1 MVKSLPIKKY
11 LNGYVTNMERL
22 ESIFQSLKDF
32 LGWKIYD
39 SDTIHLTVGTFL
51 TIIIA
56 IVAVTFILKLIN
68 KLVSRKLPE
77 EDKNK
82 FESIFGFI
90 KYLFYILAVVTIL
103 NASGINLTVL
113 LTASAALFVGL
124 GFALQYLFQDIIS
137 GILIILDQSLHVGDI
152 IEVENKVGRVFEIR
166 LRTTRALT
174 RDDKVIVIPNHKFL
188 TDSIY
193 NYTQNHKTTRETIK
207 VGVAYDSDVEMVT
220 NLLLEAVTE
229 QRNVLKSPK
238 PFVLFEDFGES
249 ALLFSVYFFITD
261 SFVDPRIKSEIR
273 FRIDEKFRA
282 NNISIPFPQR
292 DVHVIAPSTVDA
304 SFNMADD

>member
-1 MVKSLPIKKY
+1 
-11 LNGYVTNMERL
+11 MEKL
-22 ESIFQSLKDF
+22 DNILTVLKDF
-32 LGWKIYD
+32 LSLKIIPWAD
-39 SDTIHLTVGTFL
+39 MDITVGTLL
-51 TIIIA
+51 TIVIA
-56 IVAVTFILKLIN
+56 IVLVTYLLKLIHR
-68 KLVSRKLPE
+68 LVTAKLPE

-82 FESIFGFI
+82 FISIFGFL
-90 KYLFYILAVVTIL
+90 KYLFYILVVITIL
-103 NASGINLTVL
+103 HSSGVNLTVL

-193 NYTQNHKTTRETIK
+193 NYTQNHKTTREAIK
-207 VGVAYDSDVEMVT
+207 VGVAYGSNVNLVT
-220 NLLLEAVTE
+220 SLLNEVAEE
-229 QRNVLKSPK
+229 QRGVLKSPK
-238 PFVLFEDFGES
+238 PFVLFEDFGDS
-249 ALLFSVYFFITD
+249 ALLFSLNYFVTD
-261 SFVDPRIKSEIR
+261 SFSDPKTKSDMR
-273 FRIDEKFRA
+273 YKIDAKFRE

-292 DVHVIAPSTVDA
+292 DVH
-304 SFNMADD
+304 MYQK

>member
-1 MVKSLPIKKY
+1 
-11 LNGYVTNMERL
+11 MERL
-22 ESIFQSLKDF
+22 ESIFKSIKDF

-39 SDTIHLTVGTFL
+39 SETIHLTVGTFL

-56 IVAVTFILKLIN
+56 IIVVTYLLRLIN

-90 KYLFYILAVVTIL
+90 KYLFYILVVITIL
-103 NASGINLTVL
+103 HSSGINLTVL

-152 IEVENKVGRVFEIR
+152 IEVEEKVGRVFEIR

-193 NYTQNHKTTRETIK
+193 NYTQNHKTTREAVR
-207 VGVAYDSDVEMVT
+207 VGVAYGSDVQLVT
-220 NLLLEAVTE
+220 ILLLEAVAE
-229 QRNVLKSPK
+229 QRNILKSPK
-238 PFVLFEDFGES
+238 PFVLFEDFGDS
-249 ALLFSVYFFITD
+249 ALLFSVSFYITD
-261 SFVDPRIKSEIR
+261 SFGDPQIKSNVR
-273 FRIDEKFRA
+273 YAIDTKFRK
-282 NNISIPFPQR
+282 NNVSIPFPQR
-292 DVHVIAPSTVDA
+292 DVHLYQASSTKLD
-304 SFNMADD
+304 